1 MSRRRTEDRRREWA
15 LWTLVAADVAATPG
29 PEMLDRFASFV
40 VAHPP
45 EPGPLEASEWF
56 RVERFE
62 DLLPDPDA
70 FEALRTNV
78 LETVVAVEAHRE
90 AIDEKIR
97 EASPRWRIE
106 RMPVI
111 DRTLLRMGVAE
122 LIVPESPQPRATINS
137 LVNLARR
144 YGDDPTPRFVN
155 GILDQ
160 IRRNLDIPFR

>member
-1 MSRRRTEDRRREWA
+1 MSRRTENQRREWA
-15 LWTLVAADVAATPG
+15 LWTLVAADVADTSAA
-29 PEMLDRFASFV
+29 EMLDRFASYV
-40 VAHPP
+40 VADPP
-45 EPGPLEASEWF
+45 VPGPLEASEWF

-62 DLLPDPDA
+62 DLLPSPDT
-70 FEALRTNV
+70 FDEARVGV
-78 LETVVAVEAHRE
+78 LETVVAVEAHQAE
-90 AIDEKIR
+90 IDEHIR
-97 EASPRWRIE
+97 KASPRWRIE

-122 LIVPESPQPRATINS
+122 LVVPEEPRPRATING